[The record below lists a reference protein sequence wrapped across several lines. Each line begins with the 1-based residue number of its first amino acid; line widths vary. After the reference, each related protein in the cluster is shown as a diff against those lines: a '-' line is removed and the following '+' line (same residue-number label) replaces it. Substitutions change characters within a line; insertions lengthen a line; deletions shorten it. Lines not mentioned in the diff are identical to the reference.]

1 MRSLLLIA
9 VMLLVVFVASYADAD
24 SPSAA
29 SDGPRLDVAVFQFEQ
44 QAQLHCPEDSIV
56 WVVASR
62 GTYNASAERWYGRTS
77 NGAYACHQ
85 DAERAGYHASMSRQ

>member
-1 MRSLLLIA
+1 MRSTLLIA
-9 VMLLVVFVASYADAD
+9 VMLVLIFVARYAGAD
-24 SPSAA
+24 NPSAA
-29 SDGPRLDVAVFQFEQ
+29 ADGPRLDVAVFQFEQ

-85 DAERAGYHASMSRQ
+85 DAERAGYRASTFRQ